1 MGGRKLLV
9 LMGVGSNLSIP
20 FLYVE
25 TIENVRDE
33 RVVNIFMIEGLS
45 LNLHSYLNPF
55 FKKKTPLDELNDTI
69 FYLLCSR
76 WLLLMFKPSK
86 DHAFLNTVSTRGG
99 DGFQPPPPLILLKI
113 GRQNTVYTQ
122 GLKILIILKCQ
133 KLNLHF

>member
-86 DHAFLNTVSTRGG
+86 DHAFLNTVSTGG
-99 DGFQPPPPLILLKI
+99 RDGFQPPPL
-113 GRQNTVYTQ
+113 
-122 GLKILIILKCQ
+122 
-133 KLNLHF
+133 